1 MSRSCDDSDSDS
13 VSGQENM
20 TCKYVYN
27 LSMGKTP
34 GQNNQ
39 SGQDDQDKQ
48 DNQDDGQSAR
58 GKRVKWPAM
67 K

>member
-1 MSRSCDDSDSDS
+1 
-13 VSGQENM
+13 M